1 MTETM
6 RQPLHTTA
14 AVSVGDGSP
23 VERLRDSV
31 MDADRRVREFVRTKP
46 LTALLGA
53 VVAGYMAARV
63 FRRL

>member
-14 AVSVGDGSP
+14 AASVGDESQ

-31 MDADRRVREFVRTKP
+31 MDADRRVRELVRTKP

-53 VVAGYMAARV
+53 VVAGYIAARV
-63 FRRL
+63 FRRF